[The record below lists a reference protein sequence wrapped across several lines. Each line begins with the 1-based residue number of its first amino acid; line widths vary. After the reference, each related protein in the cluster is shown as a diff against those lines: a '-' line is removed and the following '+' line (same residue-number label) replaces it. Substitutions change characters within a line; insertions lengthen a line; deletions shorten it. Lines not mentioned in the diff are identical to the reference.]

1 MMRAEIWALMTAACW
16 AVGSLLEKR
25 GVKVGGLSPVMGTA
39 IRTAVSLL
47 LLSVLSYPFW
57 HQLRTAGPK
66 SLSLIAV
73 GGGLL
78 SGCLGIIFLYTGL
91 KNGSLST
98 VMTLAFCLAP
108 VLGAVLGYFFLSE
121 RLSPVQI
128 TGIALCVIGA
138 AMTVYFRG
146 S

>member
-1 MMRAEIWALMTAACW
+1 MRSEFWALLTAGCW
-16 AVGSLLEKR
+16 AAGSLLEKR
-25 GVKVGGLSPVMGTA
+25 GVKLGNLSPVMGTT

-47 LLSVLSYPFW
+47 LLTVISYPFW

-66 SLSLIAV
+66 SISLIAI

-91 KNGSLST
+91 KNGNLST
-98 VMTLAFCLAP
+98 VMTIAFCFAP
-108 VLGAVLGYFFLSE
+108 VIGAVLGYLFLNE
-121 RLSPVQI
+121 RLSPIQI
-128 TGIALCVIGA
+128 TGIALCVVGA

-146 S
+146 N

>member
-1 MMRAEIWALMTAACW
+1 MRSEVWALMTAACW

-25 GVKVGGLSPVMGTA
+25 GVKIGGLSPVMGTA
-39 IRTAVSLL
+39 IRTAFSLI
-47 LLSVLSYPFW
+47 LLSFLSFPFW

-66 SLSLIAV
+66 SISLIAI

-98 VMTLAFCLAP
+98 VMTLAFCFAP
-108 VLGAVLGYFFLSE
+108 VLGAVLGYFFLNE
-121 RLSPVQI
+121 RLSPIQV
-128 TGIALCVIGA
+128 TGIALCVVGA

-146 S
+146 N